1 MSIYESRKPKS
12 SSDDHISQPPKTSTF
27 KPPVVQTQS
36 VEAEPPMPVYRS
48 IIDDFL
54 TNNPFQQVPGE
65 PASGQRRL
73 SPIRIPSVSAEVQ
86 RQELVQLNPLKGAAK
101 ADEALELAQ
110 KELFHLNREMAL
122 EMAQAAADLAG
133 IVDPTPISDSIS
145 AAISLAKG
153 DYLGAGLSLVSIVPF
168 IGDALGKPLKAASNV
183 KKIEHLK
190 QRIEELTTVIQQFNP
205 SASEHTIEKAKRVS
219 ATIQGILQKIGSES
233 LKMMPKHKI
242 INTLESISGHTF
254 SVGSDV
260 LVLTKERLKH
270 ILERHHPEFRRTA
283 SKDMQTFFVD
293 DISIDEI
300 FAAIEDIIKQ
310 NREKLIQNGV
320 NNFLQIDGFY
330 NGCRYKLGI
339 RGGKVVQFFP
349 QNRRSL

>member
-12 SSDDHISQPPKTSTF
+12 SSEHSFQPRKTATF
-27 KPPVVQTQS
+27 KPPVVQTQP
-36 VEAEPPMPVYRS
+36 VEAEPPMPTYTPLP
-48 IIDDFL
+48 DDFL
-54 TNNPFQQVPGE
+54 TNHPLKQVPGE

-110 KELFHLNREMAL
+110 KELSHLNQEMAL

-205 SASEHTIEKAKRVS
+205 SASEHALKKVKQVS
-219 ATIQGILQKIGSES
+219 AELQKVLQKIGDQLISMVPQHKIANS
-233 LKMMPKHKI
+233 LK
-242 INTLESISGHTF
+242 GF
-254 SVGSDV
+254 SSQSFNIGSQKF
-260 LVLTKERLKH
+260 VLTKEKIEH
-270 ILERHHPEFRRTA
+270 ILERHHPEFRRTK
-283 SKDMQTFFVD
+283 SKDIQTFFDREMTV
-293 DISIDEI
+293 DEI
-300 FAAIEDIIKQ
+300 LEAIGIILSQ
-310 NREKLIQNGV
+310 NRDKLLHSGE
-320 NNFLQIDGFY
+320 NFVGQIDGFY
-330 NGCRYKLGI
+330 RNSRYVLGLNK
-339 RGGKVVQFFP
+339 GKIGQFFP
-349 QNRRSL
+349 QNRRIF